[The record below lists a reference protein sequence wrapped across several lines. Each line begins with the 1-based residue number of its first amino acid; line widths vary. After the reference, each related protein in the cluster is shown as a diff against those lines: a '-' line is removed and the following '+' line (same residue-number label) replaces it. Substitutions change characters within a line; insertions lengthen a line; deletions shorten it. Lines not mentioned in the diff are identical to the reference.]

1 VASDLAP
8 STKMVPVAVPNE
20 HSAAEVA
27 SAAGKQPVR

>member
-1 VASDLAP
+1 
-8 STKMVPVAVPNE
+8 MVPVAVPNE